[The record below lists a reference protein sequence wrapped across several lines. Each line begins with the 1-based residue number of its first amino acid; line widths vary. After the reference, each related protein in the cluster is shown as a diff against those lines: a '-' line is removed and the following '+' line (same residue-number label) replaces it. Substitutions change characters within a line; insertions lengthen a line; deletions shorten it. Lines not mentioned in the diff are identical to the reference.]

1 MNWLQQTWSQ
11 IQPQWLKS
19 KEDETI
25 PLDQVSRFYQ
35 SDIYH
40 SLDAELKSAFY
51 DGPLGGLDS
60 RIIERSDIDFL
71 NDSYQLWEQGRNVSC
86 AIFGEKGTGLTTLLN
101 CFTSRLK
108 QKNKSHSLLTLNKR
122 LSDEQDII
130 AVLVKQFGL
139 EDKPYKLD
147 DFIQLL
153 QSQPPATIILD
164 NVHFLVQRTLAAKG
178 VIHCLSTIILA
189 TRGHHFWL
197 LSCEEQAWR
206 RLCYGYQFENL
217 ISHEHHVLNLNE
229 SQMRTLL
236 INRFSYAGFDTINDL
251 SLEKLPKE
259 KSPLNDI
266 TKRSKGCIELALF
279 YCLNHLTYG
288 TKQKSILLMPPK
300 EIDTSPLKK
309 LSQDALF
316 TLAEIS
322 THGQLSPKEHMNV
335 FRMDIN
341 QSKMLL
347 EHLRVL
353 GILDQN
359 EDANHSQA
367 YKLKL
372 VISAVVIRNLIS
384 MNYLY

>member
-71 NDSYQLWEQGRNVSC
+71 NESYQLWEQGRNVSC

-122 LSDEQDII
+122 LSDERDII

-178 VIHCLSTIILA
+178 VIHCLSTIVLA